1 MLCNAA
7 HVTGDRQFVGRSVL
21 FSGGRKT
28 AATGW
33 KSDRM
38 NYLASLVEP
47 FAQHT
52 LAFLCIFTAVV
63 FAHELGH
70 YLVARWCGVR
80 VEVFSIGFGREMF
93 GWTDRHA
100 TRWRVSW
107 LPFGGYIRM
116 FGDGS
121 AEGQASL
128 VPGAPSGAPPGAP
141 MDPAL
146 GSLSFAGKSVA
157 ARAAIVVA
165 GPLANFVLAV
175 IVLAILFATL
185 GQQLTSTVVGK
196 VYPDSAA
203 AKAGI
208 LPGDKI
214 LALNGKRVARFE
226 DIAGVVL
233 LGLGEPLKVTV
244 ARNGATLD
252 LEATPHVIE
261 EADIFGTVHRIGRL
275 GIESSGPGE
284 IVHYDP
290 ATASWMAVAE
300 TYRRAADILKALEQI
315 VTGVRPPQ
323 EVGGIL
329 SIAKMSGDIAGRG
342 LIDAVDFAMLLSIN
356 LGLLNLFPI
365 PLLDGGRLL
374 FYAFEAVRGRPLGPR
389 AEEWGF
395 RLGFALVLSL
405 MLFATWN
412 DLMRFKVFH

>member
-1 MLCNAA
+1 
-7 HVTGDRQFVGRSVL
+7 
-21 FSGGRKT
+21 
-28 AATGW
+28 
-33 KSDRM
+33 M
-38 NYLASLVEP
+38 NYLASLLEP
-47 FAQHT
+47 YAQHT
-52 LAFLCIFTAVV
+52 VAFLCIFTAVV

-80 VEVFSIGFGREMF
+80 VEIFSIGFGPEMF

-116 FGDGS
+116 YGDAPADS
-121 AEGQASL
+121 TAS
-128 VPGAPSGAPPGAP
+128 PSPAQTPGAPPGTP
-141 MDPAL
+141 IDPAL
-146 GSLSFAGKSVA
+146 QPFSFAAKSVA
-157 ARAAIVVA
+157 ARAAIVFA

-175 IVLAILFATL
+175 VVLAVLFATL
-185 GQQLTSTVVGK
+185 GQQLTSTVIGK
-196 VYPDSAA
+196 VYPASAA
-203 AKAGI
+203 AQAGI

-214 LALNGKRVARFE
+214 MALNGQRVARFE
-226 DIAGVVL
+226 DIADIVL
-233 LGLGEPLKVTV
+233 LGLGEPLTVTIQ
-244 ARNGATLD
+244 RNGATLE
-252 LEATPHVIE
+252 LQATPHVIE

-290 ATASWMAVAE
+290 ATAGWMAVVE
-300 TYRRAADILKALEQI
+300 TYRRAADILKSLEQI
-315 VTGVRPPQ
+315 VTGVRPPK

-342 LIDAVDFAMLLSIN
+342 LIDAIDFAMLLSIN

-405 MLFATWN
+405 MVFATWN

>member
-1 MLCNAA
+1 
-7 HVTGDRQFVGRSVL
+7 
-21 FSGGRKT
+21 
-28 AATGW
+28 
-33 KSDRM
+33 M

-47 FAQHT
+47 YAQHT
-52 LAFLCIFTAVV
+52 VAFLCIFTAVV

-80 VEVFSIGFGREMF
+80 VEVFSIGFGPEMF

-116 FGDGS
+116 FGDAPADIPANPNS
-121 AEGQASL
+121 AQL
-128 VPGAPSGAPPGAP
+128 PGAPSEAPI
-141 MDPAL
+141 DPAL
-146 GSLSFAGKSVA
+146 QPFSFAYKSVA
-157 ARAAIVVA
+157 ARAAIVFA

-175 IVLAILFATL
+175 VVLAVLFATL
-185 GQQLTSTVVGK
+185 GQQLTSTVIGK
-196 VYPDSAA
+196 VYPASAA
-203 AKAGI
+203 AEAGL

-214 LALNGKRVARFE
+214 LSLNGQKVARFE
-226 DIAGVVL
+226 DIADIVL
-233 LGLGEPLKVTV
+233 LGLGEPLTVTIQ
-244 ARNGATLD
+244 RNGATLN
-252 LEATPHVIE
+252 LQATPHVIE

-290 ATASWMAVAE
+290 ATAGWMAVVE
-300 TYRRAADILKALEQI
+300 TYRRAADILKSLEQI
-315 VTGVRPPQ
+315 VTGVRPPK

-342 LIDAVDFAMLLSIN
+342 LIDAIDFAMLLSIN

-395 RLGFALVLSL
+395 RVGFALVLSL

>member
-1 MLCNAA
+1 
-7 HVTGDRQFVGRSVL
+7 
-21 FSGGRKT
+21 
-28 AATGW
+28 
-33 KSDRM
+33 M

-47 FAQHT
+47 YAQHT
-52 LAFLCIFTAVV
+52 IAFLCIFTAVV

-80 VEVFSIGFGREMF
+80 VEIFSIGFGPEMF

-116 FGDGS
+116 FGDAPADSLASPG
-121 AEGQASL
+121 AGQAA
-128 VPGAPSGAPPGAP
+128 GAPI
-141 MDPAL
+141 DPA
-146 GSLSFAGKSVA
+146 SAPFSFAAKSVA
-157 ARAAIVVA
+157 ARAAIVFA

-175 IVLAILFATL
+175 IVLAVMYATL
-185 GQQLTSTVVGK
+185 GQQLTSTVIGK
-196 VYPDSAA
+196 VYPGSAA
-203 AKAGI
+203 AEAGL

-214 LALNGKRVARFE
+214 VALNGHRVVRFE
-226 DIAGVVL
+226 DIADIVL
-233 LGLGEPLKVTV
+233 LGLGEPLKVTIQ
-244 ARNGATLD
+244 RNGATLD
-252 LEATPHVIE
+252 LQATPHVIE

-284 IVHYDP
+284 IVHYDV
-290 ATASWMAVAE
+290 ATAGWMAVAE
-300 TYRRAADILKALEQI
+300 TYRRAADILKSLEQI
-315 VTGVRPPQ
+315 VTGVRPPK

-342 LIDAVDFAMLLSIN
+342 LIDAIDFAMLLSIN

-374 FYAFEAVRGRPLGPR
+374 FYGFEAVRGRPLGPR

>member
-1 MLCNAA
+1 
-7 HVTGDRQFVGRSVL
+7 
-21 FSGGRKT
+21 
-28 AATGW
+28 
-33 KSDRM
+33 M

-47 FAQHT
+47 YAQHT
-52 LAFLCIFTAVV
+52 VAFLCIFTAVV

-80 VEVFSIGFGREMF
+80 VEVFSIGFGPEMF

-116 FGDGS
+116 FGDAPADIPASPNS
-121 AEGQASL
+121 AQ
-128 VPGAPSGAPPGAP
+128 VPGAPSEAPI
-141 MDPAL
+141 DPAL
-146 GSLSFAGKSVA
+146 RPFSFAYKSVA
-157 ARAAIVVA
+157 ARAAIVFA

-175 IVLAILFATL
+175 VVLAVLFATL
-185 GQQLTSTVVGK
+185 GQQLTSTVIGK
-196 VYPDSAA
+196 VYPASAA
-203 AKAGI
+203 AEAGL

-214 LALNGKRVARFE
+214 LSLNGQKVARFE
-226 DIAGVVL
+226 DIADIVL
-233 LGLGEPLKVTV
+233 LGLGEPLTV
-244 ARNGATLD
+244 SIQRNGTTLN
-252 LEATPHVIE
+252 LQATPHVIE

-290 ATASWMAVAE
+290 ATAGWMAVVE
-300 TYRRAADILKALEQI
+300 TYRRAADILKSLEQI
-315 VTGVRPPQ
+315 VTGVRPPK

-342 LIDAVDFAMLLSIN
+342 LIDAIDFAMLLSIN

-395 RLGFALVLSL
+395 RVGFALVLSL

>member
-1 MLCNAA
+1 
-7 HVTGDRQFVGRSVL
+7 
-21 FSGGRKT
+21 
-28 AATGW
+28 
-33 KSDRM
+33 M

-47 FAQHT
+47 YVQHT
-52 LAFLCIFTAVV
+52 VAFLCIFTAVV

-80 VEVFSIGFGREMF
+80 VEIFSIGFGPEMF

-116 FGDGS
+116 YGDAPADS
-121 AEGQASL
+121 TAS
-128 VPGAPSGAPPGAP
+128 PSPAQTPGAPPGTP
-141 MDPAL
+141 IDPAL
-146 GSLSFAGKSVA
+146 QPFSFAAKSVA
-157 ARAAIVVA
+157 ARAAIVFA

-175 IVLAILFATL
+175 VVLAVLFATL
-185 GQQLTSTVVGK
+185 GQQLTSTVIGK
-196 VYPDSAA
+196 VYPASAA
-203 AKAGI
+203 AQAGI

-214 LALNGKRVARFE
+214 MALNGQRVARFE
-226 DIAGVVL
+226 DIADIVL
-233 LGLGEPLKVTV
+233 LGLGEPLTVTIQ
-244 ARNGATLD
+244 RNGATLE
-252 LEATPHVIE
+252 LQATPHVIE

-290 ATASWMAVAE
+290 ATAGWMAVVE
-300 TYRRAADILKALEQI
+300 TYRRAADILKSLEQI
-315 VTGVRPPQ
+315 VTGVRPPK

-342 LIDAVDFAMLLSIN
+342 LIDAIDFAMLLSIN

-405 MLFATWN
+405 MVFATWN

>member
-1 MLCNAA
+1 
-7 HVTGDRQFVGRSVL
+7 
-21 FSGGRKT
+21 
-28 AATGW
+28 
-33 KSDRM
+33 M
-38 NYLASLVEP
+38 NYIASLVEP
-47 FAQHT
+47 YAQHIF
-52 LAFLCIFTAVV
+52 AFLCIFTAVV

-116 FGDGS
+116 FGD
-121 AEGQASL
+121 APADGQA
-128 VPGAPSGAPPGAP
+128 GAPI
-141 MDPAL
+141 DPAL
-146 GSLSFAGKSVA
+146 RPLSFAGKSVA
-157 ARAAIVVA
+157 ARAAIVFA

-175 IVLAILFATL
+175 VVLAILFATL

-203 AKAGI
+203 AQAGI

-214 LALNGKRVARFE
+214 LALNGQSVHRFE
-226 DIAGVVL
+226 DIADVVL
-233 LGLGEPLKVTV
+233 LGLGEPLKVTIQ
-244 ARNGATLD
+244 RGGATLD
-252 LEATPHVIE
+252 LQATPHVIE

-275 GIESSGPGE
+275 GIESSGRGE

-290 ATASWMAVAE
+290 ATSDWMAVLE
-300 TYRRAADILKALEQI
+300 TYRRTADILKSLEQI
-315 VTGVRPPQ
+315 VTGVRPPK

-329 SIAKMSGDIAGRG
+329 SISKMSGDVAGRG
-342 LIDAVDFAMLLSIN
+342 LIDAIDFAMLLSIN

-374 FYAFEAVRGRPLGPR
+374 FYAFEAARGRPLGPR

>member
-1 MLCNAA
+1 
-7 HVTGDRQFVGRSVL
+7 
-21 FSGGRKT
+21 
-28 AATGW
+28 
-33 KSDRM
+33 M

-47 FAQHT
+47 YAQHT
-52 LAFLCIFTAVV
+52 VAFLCIFTAVV

-80 VEVFSIGFGREMF
+80 VETFSIGFGPEMF

-116 FGDGS
+116 FGDGPVD
-121 AEGQASL
+121 GPAS
-128 VPGAPSGAPPGAP
+128 PGAGQTAGVAAGPVI
-141 MDPAL
+141 DPATAPF
-146 GSLSFAGKSVA
+146 SFAAKSVA
-157 ARAAIVVA
+157 ARAAIVFA

-175 IVLAILFATL
+175 IVLAVLYATL
-185 GQQLTSTVVGK
+185 GQQLTSTVIGK
-196 VYPDSAA
+196 VYPGSAA
-203 AKAGI
+203 AEAGL

-214 LALNGKRVARFE
+214 MALNDHKVVRFE
-226 DIAGVVL
+226 DIADIVL
-233 LGLGEPLKVTV
+233 LGLGEPLKVTIE
-244 ARNGATLD
+244 RNGATLD
-252 LEATPHVIE
+252 LQATPHVIE

-290 ATASWMAVAE
+290 ATAASMAVAE
-300 TYRRAADILKALEQI
+300 TYRRAADILKSLEQI
-315 VTGVRPPQ
+315 VTGVRPPK

-342 LIDAVDFAMLLSIN
+342 LIDAIDFAMLLSIN

-374 FYAFEAVRGRPLGPR
+374 FYGFEAVRGRPLGPR